1 MSPDVSLPQFDVL
14 GHRQRIIEASLSS
27 GNYSRWI
34 KINENRFCSGSRPLL
49 LFLSSCLTGITLKS
63 TPVFSMMIVQVVEK
77 GRQRQDNSWWNCN
90 YDGNTKTAV
99 GDNTMITEK
108 KFRWK
113 WQSRQGSCKR
123 LCFQYIPQS
132 IIILYLIVYKRCSES
147 VECVVVEGGRNMPPP
162 PMPPIESSESC
173 CYNLLLP

>member
-63 TPVFSMMIVQVVEK
+63 TPVDIFQYDDSAGGREE
-77 GRQRQDNSWWNCN
+77 RQRQDNSWWNCN

-147 VECVVVEGGRNMPPP
+147 VGCVVVEGGRRVL
-162 PMPPIESSESC
+162 I
-173 CYNLLLP
+173 NLKAICRRRRCRQ